1 MAQQDTSLLNEEYNP
16 SFTNQAGNI
25 DFDWWA
31 IEHST
36 NDVASDIATAVGS
49 DDSVH
54 VAYFDDVNDNIK
66 YAYFDGVNWA
76 NETVWTHGEVGG
88 KTLIADLDIALD
100 SNNFPF
106 ISFRDNPGAH
116 YLQISERQNGY
127 WQNYSG
133 SGIGSPMGG
142 FENTIIIDSNDDLHL
157 IHDSEVGDILYEFSS
172 LTSSNTRTCPK
183 QTTFSGIGHMT
194 SLAVLSNGTPIFL
207 YKNPSNSGLNLATC
221 SNNGQWVSEP
231 ITGDN
236 ANNFFI
242 GLDSLDNPVI
252 SYTVGTINGEILKFA
267 KFNQST
273 NSWQS
278 IILDSGSPT
287 NGLRGYGPT
296 SITVNQEDDISV
308 IYYSGNRVNIISQ
321 QNGIWQTP
329 YFIDAPTAGD
339 AGRHISADI
348 DSYGMPRIS
357 YQANLD
363 PFGFGLHH
371 IRLLPDFRIDSI
383 SPNNAEAG
391 NTVQVSVTGD
401 GFDMLPKYTRDI
413 DITND
418 FDFSVQDYS
427 IFVENPLFDESSLVG
442 SYHLDDANELDVT
455 DSSGWDN
462 TGSGTPFSYVDN
474 GYGKA
479 LDLDGIDDY
488 VYFSD
493 INIANTSS
501 DEFTLCGWWNW
512 DVYPGQGGTLLFSN
526 RQHNTPTSTGIDVS
540 VKPGLGGIKL
550 RTTSDSDVQSSVDFG
565 VGMSTGT
572 WYHICVISEASNSGD
587 YKVSFNGAIDPS
599 DVVSKSGLQSWTQS
613 GGYLELGG
621 YGSFLGTQYTDA
633 QVDEIKI
640 YERALTDQEISDIF
654 NSTFR
659 ADYGD
664 VRFWDSDG
672 NSLEYEM
679 LSDGNFMIN
688 IPSMSALETRTIH
701 MTYGALG
708 LDSESQLLDEWPSNN
723 SSTTI
728 TPLISYDFEDSYA
741 VNPPPSQST
750 CYNLVNDSSGN
761 QNHGT
766 VYGNENQCGVNGFD
780 GDGIKLLEAS
790 NDYIEI
796 DSGDWQN
803 SSVATV
809 SYHVNLT
816 GFTHTGGQ
824 VVGFSS
830 DEFYNNGIR
839 AGISLG
845 ITSNGNVE
853 CQVGDSVSN
862 TAPSIVTTNL
872 SLTTGVWY
880 HLLCSWDNITLRL
893 YVDGLLSHTHTP
905 TPGSF
910 NGMSWGPGFSGPG
923 PALLGKYSTHFT
935 GSNTMYTAYSDAL
948 YDNFA
953 YFDYAV
959 PDEVIAELFSTQNL
973 WPLTINNYGIIG
985 VENLHN
991 YGITLENSVSIAIQT
1006 TSVSI
1011 INSTTINFTIPPASY
1026 SSGFYDVVLADV
1038 FGNELY
1044 RFTNGFEFTAPPDTD
1059 GDGWANDIDAFPL
1072 DSSQWLDGD
1081 GDGYGDNASGN
1092 NSDAFPND
1100 STQWQ
1105 DSDGDGYGDNLTGNN
1120 PDAFPLDPSAD
1131 TDTDGDGDP
1140 DTLNPPSN
1148 SVPPLVE
1155 DLDDD
1160 GDGLDDVNETNT
1172 GIFNGPTDTGTDPL
1186 NPDSDNDGICDGPI
1200 DVLPICVATSNAN
1213 SSSASDMFGFQEGS
1227 IFTDTTLSS
1236 SESHTCAI
1244 LDNGSVACWG
1254 RNDKGQLGDGT
1265 TIDRNTPVQTSSL
1278 GNGRTAIA
1286 LTTGPDQTCAI
1297 LDNGSVSCWGNSYIA
1312 YGPNPTQ
1319 ISSLGLGRTAVAISA
1334 SQDHTC
1340 AILDDGS
1347 VRCWGRNAQGQ
1358 LGDGTNS
1365 PSANPIQTSSLGTGR
1380 TAIAISTGG
1389 QFTCVILDDGSVSCW
1404 GDNYNGALGDG
1415 TSTTRNTPALT
1426 SSLGTGRTAV
1436 AISSGYGH
1444 TCVILDNGS
1453 VSCWGDNYNGA
1464 LGDGT
1469 LINHRKT
1476 PALTSSLGTGRTAVS
1491 ISVGGHACV
1500 ILDDGNVS
1508 CWGSNYEGQLGNGNT
1523 TNRNTP
1529 VQTSSFGPGRTV
1541 VGLASGSDHT
1551 CSILDN
1557 RSVSCWGHNDHG
1569 RLGDGTSTSRST
1581 PAQTSSLGVNRTAAL
1596 SERDLDGDGIL
1607 NIFDS
1612 TPYPPIPDTDG
1623 DGWTDDVDA
1632 FPNDSTQW
1640 LDGDGDGYG
1649 DNSTGSQP
1657 DDCVTVWGNSTI
1669 GQLGCPDNDGDGLS
1683 NTEDDCPDS
1692 NNSIGSTD
1700 TDGDGCLDAEDAFPD
1715 DNTEHED
1722 SDGDGIG
1729 DNSDPE
1735 PEVPLDSDGDGYPD
1749 LQGYLN
1755 SDDCPE
1761 VWGNSTGQLVGCLDA
1776 DGDGLADSIDAF
1788 PSDADRTYDED
1799 MDGYDDLIEDD
1810 CPDTGGNSTID
1821 LLGCVDSDGDG
1832 VSDINDL
1839 FPNDSTDWNDDDGD
1853 GVGNNSD
1860 AFPQDAN
1867 ETIDSDGDGVGD
1879 NGDLFPQDS
1888 NESIDSDGDGI
1899 GDNEDQY
1906 PLQDNFIDTDNDGI
1920 FDVEDVF
1927 PTDPTQWQDADN
1939 DGYGDNLTG
1948 LLADLFPSDDSQWA
1962 DLDNDGYG
1970 DNWGN
1975 ETWNQTRLFIW
1986 PGMFIDNASNADH
1999 CPDTWGNS
2007 SADGYFG
2014 CPDLDGDTI
2023 ADIYDDEIDLESE
2036 NNQTQQ
2042 SDDADNDGVADLFD
2056 FCPNSKPGAIV
2067 DSEGCLIDQDNDGVG
2082 DSTDQCPNTNPDS
2095 EVNIEGCAVDL
2106 DDEPEG
2112 LIEEILAGDTG
2123 AIAKTVGIGAV
2134 IIAVIGFMQTNFI
2147 AAMLPDAFRWV
2158 QVFRNKS
2165 KLSAE
2170 EEMELGHLQ
2179 SVVQTYFNDVDE
2191 LKEELFN
2198 LKSDLTARFT
2208 NGEIKPDTR
2217 KLIFTL
2223 ISDLLAME
2231 SPELKRVAN
2240 DDRFFGLAG
2249 TTNTKERSEMIEIER
2264 AMRGFEEGTDSVELD
2279 SFGSDY
2285 LDKNSPTPETE
2296 GVVNEEDGHEYI
2308 EHPPD
2313 SGRWFIRNTRTNM
2326 WDEWKD

>member
-1 MAQQDTSLLNEEYNP
+1 
-16 SFTNQAGNI
+16 
-25 DFDWWA
+25 
-31 IEHST
+31 
-36 NDVASDIATAVGS
+36 
-49 DDSVH
+49 
-54 VAYFDDVNDNIK
+54 
-66 YAYFDGVNWA
+66 
-76 NETVWTHGEVGG
+76 
-88 KTLIADLDIALD
+88 
-100 SNNFPF
+100 
-106 ISFRDNPGAH
+106 
-116 YLQISERQNGY
+116 
-127 WQNYSG
+127 
-133 SGIGSPMGG
+133 
-142 FENTIIIDSNDDLHL
+142 
-157 IHDSEVGDILYEFSS
+157 
-172 LTSSNTRTCPK
+172 
-183 QTTFSGIGHMT
+183 
-194 SLAVLSNGTPIFL
+194 
-207 YKNPSNSGLNLATC
+207 
-221 SNNGQWVSEP
+221 

-1100 STQWQ
+1100 STQW
-1105 DSDGDGYGDNLTGNN
+1105 
-1120 PDAFPLDPSAD
+1120 
-1131 TDTDGDGDP
+1131 
-1140 DTLNPPSN
+1140 
-1148 SVPPLVE
+1148 
-1155 DLDDD
+1155 
-1160 GDGLDDVNETNT
+1160 
-1172 GIFNGPTDTGTDPL
+1172 
-1186 NPDSDNDGICDGPI
+1186 
-1200 DVLPICVATSNAN
+1200 
-1213 SSSASDMFGFQEGS
+1213 
-1227 IFTDTTLSS
+1227 
-1236 SESHTCAI
+1236 
-1244 LDNGSVACWG
+1244 
-1254 RNDKGQLGDGT
+1254 
-1265 TIDRNTPVQTSSL
+1265 
-1278 GNGRTAIA
+1278 
-1286 LTTGPDQTCAI
+1286 
-1297 LDNGSVSCWGNSYIA
+1297 
-1312 YGPNPTQ
+1312 
-1319 ISSLGLGRTAVAISA
+1319 
-1334 SQDHTC
+1334 
-1340 AILDDGS
+1340 
-1347 VRCWGRNAQGQ
+1347 
-1358 LGDGTNS
+1358 
-1365 PSANPIQTSSLGTGR
+1365 
-1380 TAIAISTGG
+1380 
-1389 QFTCVILDDGSVSCW
+1389 
-1404 GDNYNGALGDG
+1404 
-1415 TSTTRNTPALT
+1415 
-1426 SSLGTGRTAV
+1426 
-1436 AISSGYGH
+1436 
-1444 TCVILDNGS
+1444 
-1453 VSCWGDNYNGA
+1453 
-1464 LGDGT
+1464 
-1469 LINHRKT
+1469 
-1476 PALTSSLGTGRTAVS
+1476 
-1491 ISVGGHACV
+1491 
-1500 ILDDGNVS
+1500 
-1508 CWGSNYEGQLGNGNT
+1508 
-1523 TNRNTP
+1523 
-1529 VQTSSFGPGRTV
+1529 
-1541 VGLASGSDHT
+1541 
-1551 CSILDN
+1551 
-1557 RSVSCWGHNDHG
+1557 
-1569 RLGDGTSTSRST
+1569 
-1581 PAQTSSLGVNRTAAL
+1581 
-1596 SERDLDGDGIL
+1596 
-1607 NIFDS
+1607 
-1612 TPYPPIPDTDG
+1612 
-1623 DGWTDDVDA
+1623 
-1632 FPNDSTQW
+1632 

-1975 ETWNQTRLFIW
+1975 ATWNLTRLFIW
-1986 PGMFIDNASNADH
+1986 PGMYIENASLADH

-2023 ADIYDDEIDLESE
+2023 
-2036 NNQTQQ
+2036 
-2042 SDDADNDGVADLFD
+2042 
-2056 FCPNSKPGAIV
+2056 
-2067 DSEGCLIDQDNDGVG
+2067 
-2082 DSTDQCPNTNPDS
+2082 
-2095 EVNIEGCAVDL
+2095 
-2106 DDEPEG
+2106 
-2112 LIEEILAGDTG
+2112 
-2123 AIAKTVGIGAV
+2123 
-2134 IIAVIGFMQTNFI
+2134 
-2147 AAMLPDAFRWV
+2147 
-2158 QVFRNKS
+2158 
-2165 KLSAE
+2165 
-2170 EEMELGHLQ
+2170 
-2179 SVVQTYFNDVDE
+2179 
-2191 LKEELFN
+2191 
-2198 LKSDLTARFT
+2198 
-2208 NGEIKPDTR
+2208 
-2217 KLIFTL
+2217 
-2223 ISDLLAME
+2223 
-2231 SPELKRVAN
+2231 
-2240 DDRFFGLAG
+2240 
-2249 TTNTKERSEMIEIER
+2249 
-2264 AMRGFEEGTDSVELD
+2264 
-2279 SFGSDY
+2279 
-2285 LDKNSPTPETE
+2285 
-2296 GVVNEEDGHEYI
+2296 
-2308 EHPPD
+2308 
-2313 SGRWFIRNTRTNM
+2313 
-2326 WDEWKD
+2326 